1 MNMKLEPHAG
11 LWTLAARFYEKYAT
25 WMTGPFSKLN
35 PEDVESEVSDAAR
48 KIYKLSKVSPD
59 SVVLLP
65 SGTAAFSAWHPTS
78 SVCVL
83 CAVCNLRSLSYVNQ
97 SVTPTMRQGLKS
109 C

>member
-48 KIYKLSKVSPD
+48 KIYKLSKVGPALL
-59 SVVLLP
+59 VLP
-65 SGTAAFSAWHPTS
+65 YSGTANSSARHPTS
-78 SVCVL
+78 
-83 CAVCNLRSLSYVNQ
+83 
-97 SVTPTMRQGLKS
+97 
-109 C
+109 

>member
-48 KIYKLSKVSPD
+48 KIYKLSKVSPRY
-59 SVVLLP
+59 VVLLH
-65 SGTAAFSAWHPTS
+65 SGAAAFCARHPTS
-78 SVCVL
+78 
-83 CAVCNLRSLSYVNQ
+83 
-97 SVTPTMRQGLKS
+97 
-109 C
+109 

>member
-48 KIYKLSKVSPD
+48 KIYKLSKVS
-59 SVVLLP
+59 SEKLVLLH
-65 SGTAAFSAWHPTS
+65 GGAAAFSARHPSQVCLLCTMCAS
-78 SVCVL
+78 S
-83 CAVCNLRSLSYVNQ
+83 ARSIS
-97 SVTPTMRQGLKS
+97 PWAPP
-109 C
+109 